1 MDIYDETFLDFWKS
15 ANKFNLRFI
24 MIGGVATNLHG
35 YFRTTADIDL
45 WIEDTPDNRKALYHV
60 FNDIGMGDLESLLTI
75 TFVPGWTDFYLRNGI
90 RLDLMTS
97 VKGLEEYTFNEAY
110 KLASIAN
117 IMDAKVPFLHINH
130 LIQAKKAVNRPKD
143 QIDITALEQIKKL
156 RGLS

>member
-45 WIEDTPDNRKALYHV
+45 WIEDTLDNRKSLYHV
-60 FNDIGMGDLESLLTI
+60 FKDIGMGDLKSLLTI
-75 TFVPGWTDFYLRNGI
+75 EFVPGWTDFYLKNGI
-90 RLDLMTS
+90 RLDILTS
-97 VKGLEEYTFNEAY
+97 VKGLEEYTFDEAY
-110 KLASIAN
+110 QLASIAD
-117 IMDAKVPFLHINH
+117 IMETRVPFLHINH

-143 QIDITALEQIKKL
+143 QIDISALEQIKKL
-156 RGLS
+156 RDLG